1 MERFSTIPVS
11 KIHIVR
17 TMTQPMLRY
26 IPHILLLVALFSSD
40 YDMKAFTVEYMTIK
54 VDVNRI
60 FTHMFASP
68 TPVTV

>member
-1 MERFSTIPVS
+1 
-11 KIHIVR
+11 
-17 TMTQPMLRY
+17 MTQPMLRY